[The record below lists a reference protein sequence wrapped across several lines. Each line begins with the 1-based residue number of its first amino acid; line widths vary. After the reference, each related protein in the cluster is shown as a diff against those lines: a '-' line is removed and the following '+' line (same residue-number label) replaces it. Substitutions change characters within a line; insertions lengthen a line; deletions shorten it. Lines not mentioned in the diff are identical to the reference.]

1 MAGVDDLVAV
11 GSPRDYDNDG
21 FLDLFVTNGE
31 DNTQF
36 TMGPQILSQRAVNFP
51 ENYTHGVTISARMA
65 NGWPTH
71 SKAVFAE
78 RRWRK
83 WFRWH
88 RAGKIIPAERLRPL
102 QRGRTTCGMVQRL
115 VSR

>member
-51 ENYTHGVTISARMA
+51 ENSTQSDKQATELK
-65 NGWPTH
+65 T
-71 SKAVFAE
+71 K
-78 RRWRK
+78 
-83 WFRWH
+83 
-88 RAGKIIPAERLRPL
+88 LR
-102 QRGRTTCGMVQRL
+102 V
-115 VSR
+115 